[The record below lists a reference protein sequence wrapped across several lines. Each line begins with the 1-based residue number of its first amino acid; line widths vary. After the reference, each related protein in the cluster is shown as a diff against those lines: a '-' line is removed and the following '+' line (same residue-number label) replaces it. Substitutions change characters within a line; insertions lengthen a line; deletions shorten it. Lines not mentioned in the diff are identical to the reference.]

1 MRDWFTR
8 NRERSV
14 EFVTQNWM
22 LITIAVLSAGM
33 LAWPSVVQ
41 GGGAMA
47 VTPAQAVQLINRE
60 RAALIDITSDDEY
73 RAAHAKGAK
82 HVAVDDLEKALAKV
96 VKDKDQPVVLMCAT
110 GMRSRNA
117 AARVRKLGYTRALSL
132 SGGLGAWRQANLPVE
147 TQKA

>member
-1 MRDWFTR
+1 
-8 NRERSV
+8 
-14 EFVTQNWM
+14 
-22 LITIAVLSAGM
+22 
-33 LAWPSVVQ
+33 
-41 GGGAMA
+41 
-47 VTPAQAVQLINRE
+47 
-60 RAALIDITSDDEY
+60 DDEY

-82 HVAVDDLEKALAKV
+82 HVPADDLEKALAKV